1 MKYLWKAMDGF
12 LYFAKNMSKNICKN
26 ISKNL
31 SGKYSQKSLDHGKKS
46 ATDAFVTVSK
56 GIQKTAEA
64 LVI

>member
-12 LYFAKNMSKNICKN
+12 LYFAKNMSKNI
-26 ISKNL
+26 SKNL
-31 SGKYSQKSLDHGKKS
+31 SGKYSQKPLDHGKKS